1 MICGEKLKVIFSLF
15 FLALLPSVVY
25 SQQFSQAEKKE
36 LLNLIEDLD
45 NENKLLMTQLQD
57 MGKRLTEAWNEL
69 RKLEISLGAQ
79 KADNQ
84 ELMKL
89 WNEEKSYTTELQKSL
104 TNKENESIFAWTSAG
119 VSAIAFVVSLLVH

>member
-15 FLALLPSVVY
+15 FLVLLPSVVY

-84 ELMKL
+84 ELTKL

>member
-15 FLALLPSVVY
+15 FLVLLPSVVY